1 MLSAAADVSSKSR
14 KCFRQSR
21 PSDAV
26 SCSWTR
32 AAGMGG
38 AASCSRGE
46 RLAVGAGQPLGHG
59 GLPGGERLPIF
70 MAPHFRCPSAANC
83 CSAVRCC
90 TCCATSSAGRLSMLP
105 RGPTAVRQTL
115 AAEARRAGPSGSDPR
130 PSPRR
135 RRPQLRRWGPVR
147 RVRPVRGTALRR
159 LRHSGVQLGQDASQR
174 AQTAS
179 DCLAGACEEPCGLLR
194 RAFPTAFEEPT
205 MHADIQ
211 LISDGDGLAVIGN
224 ATAVDRFLAAEGLP
238 SRDLGLKRL
247 HSVLKTG
254 SGIAQA
260 GSEIAT
266 QSGRWVKLTKESAE
280 KKSKHPLMKGSRPD
294 VNRAVLTENGKI
306 TGLLE
311 LVKSPGSGLTNPAL
325 LSGAAGLMAQ
335 LAMQQTMDE
344 ITDYL
349 ATIDAKLDDVL
360 RAQEDAVLADMIGV
374 GFDIDEA
381 MTLREHGGRVNEVT
395 WSKVQGSSATI
406 ARTQA
411 YALRQLDALA
421 EKLERQTSVGDLAE
435 TAKKAEAKTQDWL
448 AVLARCF
455 QLQDAIAVL
464 ELDRVLEVAPE
475 DLDGHR
481 LGLKAVRQKRLET
494 ITQATE
500 GLLARLDAAAGTAN
514 AKVLLNPLQ
523 SPAIVR
529 AREHVAN

>member
-1 MLSAAADVSSKSR
+1 MDADV
-14 KCFRQSR
+14 
-21 PSDAV
+21 
-26 SCSWTR
+26 
-32 AAGMGG
+32 
-38 AASCSRGE
+38 
-46 RLAVGAGQPLGHG
+46 
-59 GLPGGERLPIF
+59 
-70 MAPHFRCPSAANC
+70 
-83 CSAVRCC
+83 
-90 TCCATSSAGRLSMLP
+90 
-105 RGPTAVRQTL
+105 
-115 AAEARRAGPSGSDPR
+115 
-130 PSPRR
+130 
-135 RRPQLRRWGPVR
+135 
-147 RVRPVRGTALRR
+147 
-159 LRHSGVQLGQDASQR
+159 
-174 AQTAS
+174 
-179 DCLAGACEEPCGLLR
+179 
-194 RAFPTAFEEPT
+194 
-205 MHADIQ
+205 Q

-224 ATAVDRFLAAEGLP
+224 PTAVDLFLAAERLA
-238 SRDLGLKRL
+238 SKDLGLPRL
-247 HSVLKTG
+247 GAVFKVG
-254 SGIAQA
+254 AQVAQA
-260 GSEIAT
+260 YPEIADMA
-266 QSGRWVKLTKESAE
+266 GRWVELTKESKHLLDKHGL
-280 KKSKHPLMKGSRPD
+280 KKSSASGVSTAVVKAGKG
-294 VNRAVLTENGKI
+294 NGQVG
-306 TGLLE
+306 GLVGFAKDSVSQL
-311 LVKSPGSGLTNPAL
+311 STNPAV

-374 GFDIDEA
+374 GFDVDEA

-421 EKLERQTSVGDLAE
+421 EKLERTTKVGDLAE

-464 ELDRVLEVAPE
+464 ELDRVLEVAPD

-494 ITQATE
+494 ITKSTQE
-500 GLLARLDAAAGTAN
+500 LLTRMDAAAGTAN

-529 AREHVAN
+529 AREQVVLAVTDFHGRLGIDTDRQSVEARAWTSAATEFRDKVLETGAEGVDASWRLGNETFGRAKSVTGKLGSGIAGRTLRRRGNDEEPALDAE